1 MERQRTLGAYR
12 AIDLS
17 MFALILIVFESLI
30 VNASNVWFSA
40 EAWSVSSVAAV
51 TAIVMIRWGPWGA
64 LHALLGGI
72 VFVLVSRGAPRQYFI
87 YGAGN
92 LLCLAVLPLIRRWGW
107 ERIRNVTWMNVLYS
121 CLVLLGMQAG
131 RGLAAIL
138 LGTEPV
144 VALGFITTD
153 VLSYVFT
160 VLIVR
165 IVSRLD
171 GMLED
176 QKHYLARVNEPRDP
190 EGGVR

>member
-30 VNASNVWFSA
+30 VHASNVWFSA

-64 LHALLGGI
+64 LHAMLGGI
-72 VFVLVSRGAPRQYFI
+72 VFALCSHGTLRQFAI
-87 YGAGN
+87 YGLGN
-92 LLCLAVLPLIRRWGW
+92 LLCLTALPLIRRWGW
-107 ERIRNVTWMNVLYS
+107 ERIRNVSWMNLLYS
-121 CLVLLGMQAG
+121 ALVLLGMQAG
-131 RGLAAIL
+131 RGLVSIL
-138 LGTEPV
+138 LGTAPV
-144 VALGFITTD
+144 IALGFITTD

-160 VLIVR
+160 MLIVW
-165 IVSRLD
+165 IASRMD